1 MKAIDIHAHIPRMP
15 GLSEYGIEPGLRQM
29 FRMAD
34 ESISIEKMV
43 ETYRAIDTKAV
54 IFSVDAETETGDLP
68 DPNDYVAQAVDS
80 YRDVFIGF
88 CSVDPRKGKVAVEEL
103 ERSVLSLGLR
113 GLKLHPI
120 HQAFFPDD
128 PAFIPLFAK
137 AEELGIP
144 VLMHSGYAAAGANAP
159 GGGGFELAYSRPIPH
174 VDSLAARHPDLT
186 IIMAHPAWPWI
197 QEQVA
202 VALHKSNVFIDLS
215 GWAPRYI
222 PKELIS
228 EASGRLRKKVL
239 FGSDYPYISPVT
251 WLEQFQELDIRDESR
266 PLILHD
272 NAARILNL
280 A

>member
-15 GLSEYGIEPGLRQM
+15 GLAEYGIEPGLRQM

-88 CSVDPRKGKVAVEEL
+88 CSVDPRKGKAAVEEL

-228 EASGRLRKKVL
+228 EASGRLRKKIL

-251 WLEQFQELDIRDESR
+251 WLEQFQELDIRDGSR

>member
-15 GLSEYGIEPGLRQM
+15 GLAEYGIEPGLRQM

-68 DPNDYVAQAVDS
+68 DPNDYVAQTVDS
-80 YRDVFIGF
+80 YPDVFIGF
-88 CSVDPRKGKVAVEEL
+88 CSVDPRKGKAAVEEL